1 MKLAELFNIEAMT
14 DDQLFHLFYMGQQ
27 MADTMDRRGDAEGC
41 LEYSEL
47 WVAVDDLLKTREAWV

>member
-1 MKLAELFNIEAMT
+1 MKLPELFNIKAMT
-14 DDQLFHLFYMGQQ
+14 DDQLLELFYMGQQ

-47 WVAVDDLLKTREAWV
+47 WCAVDDLLTARGTWA

>member
-1 MKLAELFNIEAMT
+1 MKLQELFNIETMT
-14 DDQLFHLFYMGQQ
+14 DDQLFQLFYMGQQ

-47 WVAVDDLLKTREAWV
+47 WVAVDGVLNAREAWA